1 MLAGTRQQQTTSAHL
16 PADEREFGAYAAMLH
31 GGRSFD
37 SLLKEIA
44 MTGQMARAVRFDRYG
59 GRDVLYV
66 ADVEIPSPDPGEVVV
81 EVRAAGINPG
91 EAGIRV
97 GAMHEMFPATFP
109 SGEGSDLAGVVTAVG
124 PDVDGFSVGD
134 EVLGFSFRR
143 SSHAT
148 HTAVPVGQLIRKP
161 PELSWEVAGSLYV
174 VGATAYAAVRAVAPQ
189 PGETVAV
196 SAAAGGVG
204 SLVVQLL
211 VLRKARVLGIAGA
224 GNADWLRAHGVTPIA
239 YGDGLAARL
248 REAAPDGID
257 AFIDLFGPDYIQL
270 AVDLGVAPER
280 IETIISFQKAGEV
293 GAKTEGSGDA
303 STPEVLA
310 EIADL
315 IAAGAIDFDIAATF
329 PLDQVADAFEEL
341 EKRHTHGKIVL
352 LPNGSP

>member
-1 MLAGTRQQQTTSAHL
+1 MTT
-16 PADEREFGAYAAMLH
+16 
-31 GGRSFD
+31 
-37 SLLKEIA
+37 
-44 MTGQMARAVRFDRYG
+44 TTARAVRFDRYG

-66 ADVEIPSPDPGEVVV
+66 ADVDVPTPGPGEVVV

-97 GAMHEMFPATFP
+97 GAMHDMFPATFP

-124 PDVDGFSVGD
+124 PEVTEFSVGD

-148 HTAVPVGQLIRKP
+148 HTAVPVNQLIRKP
-161 PELSWEVAGSLYV
+161 PQLSWEVAGSLYV
-174 VGATAYAAVRAVAPQ
+174 VGVTAYAAVRAVAPQ

-211 VLRKARVLGIAGA
+211 VLREARVLGIAGPD
-224 GNADWLRAHGVTPIA
+224 NADWLRAHGVTPIA
-239 YGDGLAARL
+239 YGDGLAERL
-248 REAAPDGID
+248 REAAPNGID
-257 AFIDLFGPDYIQL
+257 AFIDLFGPDYVQL

-280 IETIISFQKAGEV
+280 IETIISFEKAGEV
-293 GAKTEGSGDA
+293 GAKTEGSVDA
-303 STPEVLA
+303 STPEVLS
-310 EIADL
+310 EIAEL
-315 IAAGAIDFDIAATF
+315 VATRAIDFDIAATY
-329 PLDQVADAFEEL
+329 PLDRVADAFEEL

-352 LPNGSP
+352 LPAGSP